1 MKNLIIVTGPTASGK
16 TAVAIDLA
24 LKLNCGIISADSR
37 QFYMGMTIGTAAPTE
52 HQMERAKHYFVGFL
66 KAEEYYSAS
75 MFERDV
81 LNLLPELFEKSDYAI
96 MTGGSGLYIDAVC
109 NGIDDIPDVDPE
121 IRDSYISKFHSEGL
135 SALRAELRL
144 VDPEHYRTVDL
155 KNPRRIMRALEIY
168 ASTGRPYSSF
178 LTRDRQK
185 RWFNI
190 IKTGIM
196 PEREELYRRI
206 NERVDLMV
214 EEGLEGEAR
223 GLYPLRNLN
232 SLQTVGYREMFEWFD
247 GNITREEAVELIKRN
262 TRRYARRQITWW
274 SKDKSV
280 KWFVPGQEKQMAD
293 YVESS
298 ATHRNQG

>member
-16 TAVAIDLA
+16 TAVSVDLA
-24 LKLNCGIISADSR
+24 LKLNCEIISADSR
-37 QFYMGMTIGTAAPTE
+37 QFFKGLSIGTAAPAMD
-52 HQMERAKHYFVGFL
+52 QLIKVKHHFVGFL
-66 KAEEYYSAS
+66 KADEYYSAS

-81 LNLLPELFEKSDYAI
+81 LNLLPELFEKSDYVI

-121 IRDSYISKFHSEGL
+121 IRDSYITKLHSEGL
-135 SALRAELRL
+135 AALRSELRL

-178 LTRDRQK
+178 LTRDKQK

-196 PEREELYRRI
+196 PEREELYARI
-206 NERVDLMV
+206 SERVDSMI
-214 EEGLEGEAR
+214 EDGLEEEAR

-247 GNITREEAVELIKRN
+247 GNITREEAIGLIKRN

-274 SKDKSV
+274 SRDKSIE
-280 KWFVPGQEKQMAD
+280 WFAPGQQQKMVN

-298 ATHRNQG
+298 ASQRTQG